1 MKAVG
6 AGGLIDPTVAA
17 WLPNMVFLL
26 AGLAAAGAGADVAG
40 RLAQARPSR
49 GVSLPRLADRPI
61 AGALRPSDRPSL
73 VRYISSMTPPR
84 PVIVGTGI
92 AGLWTAW
99 RLASEGQAAILV
111 TKETL
116 ADSASAW
123 AQGGIAVALGPGD
136 SPSQHAADTLAAS
149 DGLADP
155 EAVRILT
162 SEGPDRI
169 YELLALGA
177 RFDRGPDG
185 RLRFGLEAAHTRP
198 RIIHAGGDRT
208 GAALIG
214 CLAQVVRQHPLV
226 ELLEHTEVTR
236 LLVDDGRAVGV
247 MALPH
252 GSASAPILASAV
264 VLATGGVGQLY
275 AVTTNPKVATAD
287 GWALAHRAGARLR
300 DLEFLQ
306 FHPDR
311 AQAARGEPRAPHLRG
326 GARRGG
332 RPRGPR
338 GATLRA
344 RRGPARASWRRVT
357 CVARAVAAAD
367 AAGGAWLDAR
377 QVADFPARFP
387 GITAMLARHGL
398 DAGPGSPAG
407 GARAPLRHG
416 RHPDRPRGAGEPA
429 RTLGGGRGRV
439 HRRARRQPAR
449 VQLAARGARVRRSH
463 RALGGV
469 HAAQPPVGAAGRGNR
484 RRLATP
490 ATTSAASRSA
500 SRDARDHD
508 RRCRRPA
515 NRGLP
520 APRRAGARPADAGE
534 APAGAWRTHNQLL
547 VAGLITQA
555 ARRRRESRGGH
566 RRADYPPA
574 ALHAGDRHDAV
585 GSAPGHRAARRD
597 PRRRSRRCR
606 PRSGRWPSVATPWCW
621 PTTISGPRCRT
632 SPITWATRSACPA
645 RRRRRRPR

>member
-1 MKAVG
+1 
-6 AGGLIDPTVAA
+6 
-17 WLPNMVFLL
+17 
-26 AGLAAAGAGADVAG
+26 
-40 RLAQARPSR
+40 
-49 GVSLPRLADRPI
+49 
-61 AGALRPSDRPSL
+61 
-73 VRYISSMTPPR
+73 
-84 PVIVGTGI
+84 VIVGTGI

-99 RLASEGQAAILV
+99 RLASEGQAAILL

-177 RFDRGPDG
+177 RFDRGADG
-185 RLRFGLEAAHTRP
+185 RLGFGLEAAHTRP

-236 LLVDDGRAVGV
+236 LLVHDGRAVGV
-247 MALPH
+247 TALPH

-306 FHPDR
+306 FHPTALKLPGVNPAPLISEAVRGAGAVLVDR
-311 AQAARGEPRAPHLRG
+311 EGKRFALDADPRAEL
-326 GARRGG
+326 A
-332 RPRGPR
+332 PRDV
-338 GATLRA
+338 L
-344 RRGPARASWRRVT
+344 
-357 CVARAVAAAD
+357 ARAVAAAD

-377 QVADFPARFP
+377 KVADFPGRFP

-398 DAGPGSPAG
+398 D
-407 GARAPLRHG
+407 
-416 RHPDRPRGAGEPA
+416 PA
-429 RTLGGGRGRV
+429 RDLLPVAPALHYAMGGIQTDLEGRASLPGLWAVGEVASTGVHGANRLASNSLLEGLVFADRTGRSV
-439 HRRARRQPAR
+439 ASTPPSLPSALPAESTASTRDTGEDERCEPIRARMRETMTADVG
-449 VQLAARGARVRRSH
+449 VQRTEASL
-463 RALGGV
+463 L
-469 HAAQPPVGAAGRGNR
+469 HAEGELD
-484 RRLATP
+484 RLT
-490 ATTSAASRSA
+490 R
-500 SRDARDHD
+500 
-508 RRCRRPA
+508 
-515 NRGLP
+515 
-520 APRRAGARPADAGE
+520 E
-534 APAGAWRTHNQLL
+534 APVGAWRTHNQLL
-547 VAGLITQA
+547 VAGLITRA

-574 ALHAGDRHDAV
+574 AF
-585 GSAPGHRAARRD
+585 
-597 PRRRSRRCR
+597 
-606 PRSGRWPSVATPWCW
+606 
-621 PTTISGPRCRT
+621 
-632 SPITWATRSACPA
+632 TREPA
-645 RRRRRRPR
+645 